1 MSLIFLPKTMIILRT
16 TNYSDNM
23 VNNITSRLDREG
35 VEDYE
40 VSDSIPSD
48 SISITSDLKDTKIY
62 IPTDF
67 EYSQF
72 EIDDYIRSLISYM
85 RPTTTYDRNIYVMK
99 LTGRLSEVQY
109 YKIVK
114 YIATKHEF
122 CVIINKEN

>member
-1 MSLIFLPKTMIILRT
+1 MIILRT

-40 VSDSIPSD
+40 ISDSIPSD

-72 EIDDYIRSLISYM
+72 EIDDYIRSLVSYM

>member
-1 MSLIFLPKTMIILRT
+1 MIILRT
-16 TNYSDNM
+16 TNYSITDNM
-23 VNNITSRLDREG
+23 VNNITMRLDREG
-35 VEDYE
+35 IEDYE
-40 VSDSIPSD
+40 VSDTIPQD

-72 EIDDYIRSLISYM
+72 EIDDYIRSLVSYM
-85 RPTTTYDRNIYVMK
+85 RPTTTFDRNIYVMK
-99 LTGRLSEVQY
+99 LSGRLSETQY
-109 YKIVK
+109 FKLVK

>member
-1 MSLIFLPKTMIILRT
+1 MIILRT
-16 TNYSDNM
+16 AKFSTTDSM
-23 VNNITSRLDREG
+23 INNITSRLDRDG
-35 VEDYE
+35 VDDYE

-72 EIDDYIRSLISYM
+72 EIDDYIRSMVSYM

-99 LTGRLSEVQY
+99 LSGRLSEAQY
-109 YKIVK
+109 YKLVK
-114 YIATKHEF
+114 YIATEHEF
-122 CVIINKEN
+122 CVIINKDE

>member
-72 EIDDYIRSLISYM
+72 EIDDYIRSLVSYM

>member
-1 MSLIFLPKTMIILRT
+1 MIILRT
-16 TNYSDNM
+16 TNYSMNDNM
-23 VNNITSRLDREG
+23 VKNITARLDREG
-35 VEDYE
+35 VYDYD
-40 VSDSIPSD
+40 VSDTIPQD

-72 EIDDYIRSLISYM
+72 EIDDYIRSIVSYM
-85 RPTTTYDRNIYVMK
+85 RPSTTYDRNIYVMK
-99 LTGRLSEVQY
+99 LSGRLSEAQY

-122 CVIINKEN
+122 CVIINKED

>member
-1 MSLIFLPKTMIILRT
+1 
-16 TNYSDNM
+16 M
-23 VNNITSRLDREG
+23 VNNITARLDREG
-35 VEDYE
+35 VDDYD
-40 VSDSIPSD
+40 VSDTIPQD

-72 EIDDYIRSLISYM
+72 EIDDYIRSIVSYI
-85 RPTTTYDRNIYVMK
+85 RPSITYDRNIYVMK
-99 LTGRLSEVQY
+99 LSGRLSEAQY